1 MPIYSF
7 EKHARI
13 DKIQTIYSPHVLI
26 LEGIFALH
34 DQRILDMLDLKV
46 FCEADADTCL
56 SRRLLRD
63 VSERGRDI
71 EGCIKQWFGFVKPNF
86 HKWVKPQREIAD
98 IIVPRGVEN
107 KVAID
112 MIADRIRKIL
122 QYKSAVHQDELRRL
136 GVAAAIAPLSENVME
151 IKQSP
156 QVKGIHTLLQ
166 DSELSREEFVF
177 YFDRLATL
185 LMEQAAECI
194 DYAPKQIETPHG
206 YLYMGL
212 KSDMQASAVVVLR
225 GGSILEPA
233 LHRTVPDC
241 KTSRLLIQTSND
253 TEEPELH
260 FLSLAPDIAQHGVVF
275 VLDGQ
280 VCRGGAILMAVRVL
294 VDHGVQESRIVVVAY
309 TAGRTGVNRLLSV
322 FPEVRVV
329 VGRVV
334 GDSEDRWAEKRY
346 LGC

>member
-7 EKHARI
+7 EKHSRI
-13 DKIQTIYSPHVLI
+13 EKTQTIYSPHVLI

-71 EGCIKQWFGFVKPNF
+71 EGCIKQWFSFVKPNF
-86 HKWVKPQREIAD
+86 HTWVKPQREIAD

-107 KVAID
+107 TVAID
-112 MIADRIRKIL
+112 MIADRVRKIL
-122 QYKSAVHQDELRRL
+122 RHKSAAHQDELRRL
-136 GVAAAIAPLSENVME
+136 GIAAAVAPLSPNVMQ
-151 IKQSP
+151 IKQTQ
-156 QVKGIHTLLQ
+156 QVKSIHTLLQ
-166 DSELSREEFVF
+166 DSNLPREEFVF
-177 YFDRLATL
+177 YFDRLAAL
-185 LMEQAAECI
+185 LVERASDCI
-194 DYAPKQIETPHG
+194 DFEPKQIETPQG

-212 KSDMQASAVVVLR
+212 KSSKEVSAVVILR

-233 LHRTVPDC
+233 LHRTLPDC
-241 KTSRLLIQTSND
+241 KTSRLLIQTTEA

-260 FLSLAPDIAQHGVVF
+260 FLSLAPDISKHGLVLL
-275 VLDGQ
+275 LDGQ

-294 VDHGVQESRIVVVAY
+294 VDHGVEEGRIVVVTY
-309 TAGRTGVNRLLSV
+309 TAGRTGVNRLLAV

-329 VGRVV
+329 VGRLV
-334 GDSEDRWAEKRY
+334 GDTEDRWAEKRY